1 MKRII
6 IALMLFFG
14 LSVFAQQEFE
24 LTLSTRGLD
33 LIEIGIAGFTGNGA
47 DAATMNASRK
57 LLSRDLQLTGIFHV
71 IPEKNMALVPSPDLP
86 ENVKNCE
93 AFLSVGAKILVTGEI
108 RSEEGGQL
116 LFTGVVT
123 DAKTCKKIVTRRYR
137 GEAGL
142 LKKLIHSFAD
152 DIIFVFT
159 GKRGITNSRIAFVSD
174 RTGHREI
181 FIMDYNGDD
190 LRQLTRINST
200 TIFPAISPDRKRI
213 AFTSFRNHNPDLF
226 LMTVGK
232 GIQTIYHAEGIGS
245 TPDFSA
251 DGKWLLFSASEDG
264 NTDIYVYNIEKQTTT
279 RLTRHIAIDTSPRFS
294 PNGKEIVFTS
304 DRYGAP
310 RIYAMDRDGL
320 NIRRLNTQG
329 SYNDSPV
336 WSPDGSRVAYVAMY
350 HNKFDIFIYN
360 LAENKNIRL
369 TNGDGSSEY
378 PAWSPDGRRIVFSSN
393 RTGSWQLVSMNIN
406 GTGLIQLTKEGSN
419 TCPFWV
425 K

>member
-1 MKRII
+1 MKHIP
-6 IALMLFFG
+6 IALILLFSI
-14 LSVFAQQEFE
+14 SVFAQQEFE
-24 LTLSTRGLD
+24 LTLSTKGLD

-47 DAATMNASRK
+47 DAATMEISRK
-57 LLSRDLQLTGIFHV
+57 LLSRDLQLTGVFHV
-71 IPEKNMALVPSPDLP
+71 IPEKNMALVPSPDSP

-108 RSEEGGQL
+108 RAEEGGQL

-123 DAKTCKKIVTRRYR
+123 DTKTCKKIVTRRYR
-137 GEAGL
+137 GETAL

-152 DIIFVFT
+152 DVIFVFT

-174 RTGHREI
+174 RTGHREVY
-181 FIMDYNGDD
+181 IMDYNGDD
-190 LRQLTRINST
+190 LRQLTKIGSD
-200 TIFPAISPDRKRI
+200 TIFPAVSHDRKRI
-213 AFTSFRNHNPDLF
+213 AFTSYRNHNPDLF
-226 LMTVGK
+226 LMTVGQ

-245 TPDFSA
+245 TPDFSP
-251 DGKWLLFSASEDG
+251 DGKWLLFSASKDG
-264 NTDIYVYNIEKQTTT
+264 NTDIYIYNIDKQTTN
-279 RLTRHIAIDTSPRFS
+279 RLTHHIAIDTSPRFS

-336 WSPDGSRVAYVAMY
+336 WSPDGSRIAYVAMY
-350 HNKFDIFIYN
+350 NNKFDIFIYN
-360 LAENKNIRL
+360 IAENKNIRL
-369 TNGDGSSEY
+369 TNGTGSSEY
-378 PAWSPDGRRIVFSSN
+378 PSWSPDGRRIVFSSS

-406 GTGLIQLTKEGSN
+406 GSGLIQLTNEGNN

>member
-1 MKRII
+1 MKSII

-14 LSVFAQQEFE
+14 LSAFAQQEFE

-47 DAATMNASRK
+47 DATTMDASRK
-57 LLSRDLQLTGIFHV
+57 LLSRDLQLTGIFHA
-71 IPEKNMALVPSPDLP
+71 IPEKNMALIPSPDSP

-174 RTGHREI
+174 RTGHREV

-190 LRQLTRINST
+190 LRQLT
-200 TIFPAISPDRKRI
+200 
-213 AFTSFRNHNPDLF
+213 
-226 LMTVGK
+226 
-232 GIQTIYHAEGIGS
+232 
-245 TPDFSA
+245 
-251 DGKWLLFSASEDG
+251 
-264 NTDIYVYNIEKQTTT
+264 
-279 RLTRHIAIDTSPRFS
+279 SPR
-294 PNGKEIVFTS
+294 
-304 DRYGAP
+304 
-310 RIYAMDRDGL
+310 
-320 NIRRLNTQG
+320 
-329 SYNDSPV
+329 
-336 WSPDGSRVAYVAMY
+336 
-350 HNKFDIFIYN
+350 
-360 LAENKNIRL
+360 
-369 TNGDGSSEY
+369 
-378 PAWSPDGRRIVFSSN
+378 
-393 RTGSWQLVSMNIN
+393 
-406 GTGLIQLTKEGSN
+406 
-419 TCPFWV
+419 
-425 K
+425 

>member
-1 MKRII
+1 MKRTIVF
-6 IALMLFFG
+6 LMLIIG
-14 LSVFAQQEFE
+14 LPVLAQQEFE
-24 LTLSTRGLD
+24 LTLSTKGLD
-33 LIEIGIAGFTGNGA
+33 LIEIGIAGFTGDGA
-47 DAATMNASRK
+47 DAVTKENCRK
-57 LLSRDLQLTGIFHV
+57 LLSRDLQLTGVFHV
-71 IPEKNMALVPSPDLP
+71 IPEKNMNLVPSPAAP

-93 AFLSVGAKILVTGEI
+93 AFLSVGAKVLITGEI
-108 RSEEGGQL
+108 RSEKGGQI

-123 DAKTCKKIVTRRYR
+123 DAKTCKKIITRRYR
-137 GEAGL
+137 GETGL

-152 DIIFVFT
+152 DVIFVFT

-190 LRQLTRINST
+190 LRQLTKINST

-232 GIQTIYHAEGIGS
+232 GIETIYHAEGIGS
-245 TPDFSA
+245 TPDFSP
-251 DGKWLLFSASEDG
+251 DGKWLLFSASKDG
-264 NTDIYVYNIEKQTTT
+264 NTDIYVYNIATKTTT
-279 RLTRHIAIDTSPRFS
+279 RLTHHIAIDTSPRFS

-310 RIYAMDRDGL
+310 RIYVMDRDGL
-320 NIRRLNTQG
+320 NIRRLNTMG
-329 SYNDSPV
+329 SYNDSPA
-336 WSPDGSRVAYVAMY
+336 WSPDGSRVAYVAMFN
-350 HNKFDIFIYN
+350 NKFDIFIYN
-360 LAENKNIRL
+360 IAADKNIRL
-369 TNGDGSSEY
+369 THGDGSNEY

-393 RTGSWQLVSMNIN
+393 RSGSWQLYSMNVN
-406 GTGLIQLTKEGSN
+406 GTGLLQLTKKGNN

-425 K
+425 R

>member
-1 MKRII
+1 MKRFIVI
-6 IALMLFFG
+6 LMLFYGISG
-14 LSVFAQQEFE
+14 LAQQEFE
-24 LTLSTRGLD
+24 LSLSTRGMS
-33 LIEIGIAGFTGNGA
+33 LIEIGIAGFTGTGIS
-47 DAATMNASRK
+47 ATDLEMSRK
-57 LLSRDLQLTGIFHV
+57 LLARDLRLTGVFHV
-71 IPEKNMALVPSPDLP
+71 IPEKNMALVPSPHSP
-86 ENVKNCE
+86 EVIKNCE

-123 DAKTCKKIVTRRYR
+123 DTKTCKKIVTRRYR
-137 GEAGL
+137 GEANL
-142 LKKLIHSFAD
+142 LKKLVHSFAD

-174 RTGHREI
+174 RTGHREV

-190 LRQLTRINST
+190 LRQLTKLNST
-200 TIFPAISPDRKRI
+200 TIFPAVSPDRKRI

-226 LMTVGK
+226 LMTVGQ
-232 GIQTIYHAEGIGS
+232 GIQTVYHAEGIGS
-245 TPDFSA
+245 TPDFSP
-251 DGKWLLFSASEDG
+251 DGKWLLFSASKDG
-264 NTDIYVYNIEKQTTT
+264 NTDIYLYNIEKGTTS

-310 RIYAMDRDGL
+310 RIYVMDRDGL
-320 NIRRLNTQG
+320 NIRRINTRG
-329 SYNDSPV
+329 SYNDSPA
-336 WSPDGSRVAYVAMY
+336 WSPDGGRIAYVAMFQ
-350 HNKFDIFIYN
+350 NKFDIFIYDF
-360 LAENKNIRL
+360 ARDKNIRL
-369 TNGDGSSEY
+369 TSGNGSNEY

-393 RTGSWQLVSMNIN
+393 RTGSWQLFSMNIN
-406 GTGLIQLTKEGSN
+406 GSGLIQLTRIGNN

>member
-1 MKRII
+1 MKRAII
-6 IALMLFFG
+6 VLTLLIG
-14 LSVFAQQEFE
+14 LPVFAQQEFE
-24 LTLSTRGLD
+24 LTLSTKGLD

-47 DAATMNASRK
+47 DTAARENCRR
-57 LLSRDLQLTGIFHV
+57 LLSRDLQLTGVFHV
-71 IPEKNMALVPSPDLP
+71 IPKKNMDLVPSPETP
-86 ENVKNCE
+86 ENIKNCE
-93 AFLSVGAKILVTGEI
+93 AFLSVGAKVLITGEI
-108 RSEEGGQL
+108 RSEEGGQI

-123 DAKTCKKIVTRRYR
+123 DAKTCKKIITRRYR
-137 GEAGL
+137 GETGL

-152 DIIFVFT
+152 DVIFVFT
-159 GKRGITNSRIAFVSD
+159 GKHGITNSRIAFVSD

-190 LRQLTRINST
+190 LRQLTKINST

-232 GIQTIYHAEGIGS
+232 GIETIYHAEGIGS
-245 TPDFSA
+245 TPDFSL
-251 DGKWLLFSASEDG
+251 DGKWLLFSASKDG
-264 NTDIYVYNIEKQTTT
+264 NTDIYVYSIAKKTTM
-279 RLTRHIAIDTSPRFS
+279 RLTHHIAIDTSPRFS

-310 RIYAMDRDGL
+310 RIYVMDRDGF
-320 NIRRLNTQG
+320 NIRRLNTKG

-336 WSPDGSRVAYVAMY
+336 WSPDGSRVAYVAMFN
-350 HNKFDIFIYN
+350 NKFDIFIYN
-360 LAENKNIRL
+360 IAADKNIRL
-369 TNGDGSSEY
+369 TSGDGSSEY

-393 RTGSWQLVSMNIN
+393 RSGSWQLYSMNMN
-406 GTGLIQLTKEGSN
+406 GTGLLQLTKKGNN

-425 K
+425 R